1 MSVLMRTYSLEPS
14 IIVHKIMYYKACIN
28 RKVVILKTFRVL
40 SLLRFKKKKKF
51 LFIMWKQGILY
62 TTYDEFRLNEFVV

>member
-1 MSVLMRTYSLEPS
+1 MSVLMRTYSLKPS
-14 IIVHKIMYYKACIN
+14 IIEHKIMYMY
-28 RKVVILKTFRVL
+28 
-40 SLLRFKKKKKF
+40 KKKSRHFENLSGIIITKIKKKNF

>member
-1 MSVLMRTYSLEPS
+1 
-14 IIVHKIMYYKACIN
+14 MYMY
-28 RKVVILKTFRVL
+28 
-40 SLLRFKKKKKF
+40 KKKSRHFENLSGIIITKIKKKNF

>member
-1 MSVLMRTYSLEPS
+1 MSVLMRTYSLKPS
-14 IIVHKIMYYKACIN
+14 IIVHKIMYMYKKKSRHFEN
-28 RKVVILKTFRVL
+28 L
-40 SLLRFKKKKKF
+40 SYLDLKKKKF